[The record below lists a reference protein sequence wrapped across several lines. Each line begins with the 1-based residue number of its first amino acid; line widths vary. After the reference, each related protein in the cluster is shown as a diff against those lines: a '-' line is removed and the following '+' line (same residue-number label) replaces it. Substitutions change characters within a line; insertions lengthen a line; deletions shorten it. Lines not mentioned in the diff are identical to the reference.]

1 MKSIIFVQARMSSK
15 RFPGKVMK
23 EINGKKLIDI
33 IFDVLKKT
41 KKIKK
46 IVVLTSTNKSDD
58 ILCNHLKKQKIN
70 FFRGSLENVYQRFF
84 DAVDYYKV
92 DQFVR
97 ITGDSPFINPKIIN
111 ECIVEN
117 KGNEYD
123 IVTNVFPRSFPI
135 GQSVELI
142 NSKMFKKHKNK
153 ITKKKRFRE
162 HITSFFYENSSNF
175 KIKNIYNK
183 KNLSTLDLS
192 INYKNDIKKLFKK
205 N

>member
-23 EINGKKLIDI
+23 EINGKRLIDI
-33 IFDVLKKT
+33 ICDVLKKT
-41 KKIKK
+41 TKIKK
-46 IVVLTSTNKSDD
+46 ITILTSTSKSDD
-58 ILCNHLKKQKIN
+58 ILCNHLRIKKID

-84 DAVDYYKV
+84 DAINYYKV

-97 ITGDSPFINPKIIN
+97 ITGDSPFINPKIIDK
-111 ECIVEN
+111 CLVEN
-117 KGNEYD
+117 KDNKHD

-142 NSKMFKKHKNK
+142 NSNIFKKYKNK
-153 ITKKKRFRE
+153 ILKKKKYKE
-162 HITSFFYENSSNF
+162 HITSFFYENESIF

>member
-84 DAVDYYKV
+84 
-92 DQFVR
+92 
-97 ITGDSPFINPKIIN
+97 
-111 ECIVEN
+111 
-117 KGNEYD
+117 
-123 IVTNVFPRSFPI
+123 
-135 GQSVELI
+135 
-142 NSKMFKKHKNK
+142 
-153 ITKKKRFRE
+153 
-162 HITSFFYENSSNF
+162 
-175 KIKNIYNK
+175 
-183 KNLSTLDLS
+183 
-192 INYKNDIKKLFKK
+192 
-205 N
+205 